1 MAIVWVASKL
11 VIAFLIAKAFG
22 QCPAEDITIGPG
34 EIFSGKVEVGGEDDP
49 QYVLLDDKGDRPG
62 ATGIH
67 FVAGCNKVNE
77 GEENLKVV
85 LRLKNGAQAL
95 AFVLQQDPDPEIP
108 LESKFL
114 QLRPNVS
121 YAELLPLPHS
131 VNIIVEA
138 CSPSAEACTTKTS
151 TSTSISID
159 IFNENPPKFN
169 RDFGQGN
176 LNLASCS
183 GDKCSVPVILDDQIT
198 ANDGDGGQ
206 VGIVFSHNL
215 FTPSAFLFSTSSGSD
230 SELVLT
236 YVGTPSSFSSEDTQ
250 VVLMLQATEQRPD
263 ALITTI
269 PLMVTVSGVPP
280 TSTGAPETTPTTSC
294 DKEEKYFISMVVL
307 GACLGGLLTALV
319 LILLCLC
326 CKRICGMCGG
336 SGSTDFSATSTNVSM
351 RQSGVMAEGAAF
363 RSFKDTTYLTL
374 QEQHSP
380 IGSTMDSP
388 RVSYE
393 PRTRYSDTDSTA
405 SADAAGTGG
414 WRKRLKN

>member
-131 VNIIVEA
+131 VNIIVEVTVRLKLFPFMEMSRLA
-138 CSPSAEACTTKTS
+138 VHLLRLAQPKLQHQPPFPSISSMRTLQSSIGTLARETS
-151 TSTSISID
+151 TS
-159 IFNENPPKFN
+159 
-169 RDFGQGN
+169 
-176 LNLASCS
+176 L
-183 GDKCSVPVILDDQIT
+183 
-198 ANDGDGGQ
+198 
-206 VGIVFSHNL
+206 
-215 FTPSAFLFSTSSGSD
+215 
-230 SELVLT
+230 LVLEI
-236 YVGTPSSFSSEDTQ
+236 S
-250 VVLMLQATEQRPD
+250 VV
-263 ALITTI
+263 
-269 PLMVTVSGVPP
+269 
-280 TSTGAPETTPTTSC
+280 
-294 DKEEKYFISMVVL
+294 F
-307 GACLGGLLTALV
+307 LLSWM
-319 LILLCLC
+319 I
-326 CKRICGMCGG
+326 R
-336 SGSTDFSATSTNVSM
+336 
-351 RQSGVMAEGAAF
+351 
-363 RSFKDTTYLTL
+363 
-374 QEQHSP
+374 
-380 IGSTMDSP
+380 
-388 RVSYE
+388 
-393 PRTRYSDTDSTA
+393 
-405 SADAAGTGG
+405 
-414 WRKRLKN
+414 